1 MIFTSCSN
9 TLKLLHFCN
18 PLELEVVEL
27 VADFLWAALPQ
38 SKASQR
44 KQYETVVG
52 SLSKILRSILAATR
66 AATSISAF
74 VFHLH
79 CFSEN
84 KSLAGS
90 KHPDS

>member
-1 MIFTSCSN
+1 M
-9 TLKLLHFCN
+9 KLLHFCN
-18 PLELEVVEL
+18 PLEVVEL

-66 AATSISAF
+66 CNINQPFCLPS
-74 VFHLH
+74 
-79 CFSEN
+79 
-84 KSLAGS
+84 SLLQRKQIAGRIKAS
-90 KHPDS
+90 GFLMA